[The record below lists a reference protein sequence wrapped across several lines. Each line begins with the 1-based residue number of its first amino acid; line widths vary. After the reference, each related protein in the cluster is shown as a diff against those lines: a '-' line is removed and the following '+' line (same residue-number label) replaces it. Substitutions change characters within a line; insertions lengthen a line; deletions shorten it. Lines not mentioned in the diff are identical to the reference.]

1 MLLSETDFD
10 GVGPRRL
17 LSKTQTEAQT
27 GASDQSDEWEQL
39 RGEVEGGR
47 GGVMDGWLARW
58 TDGSMNCGLINW
70 WNSLGTG
77 EEEDFRAS
85 NAQGIFF
92 CFSELFEQSADQLC
106 VVPIPRSFN
115 GRLTGLRGHQTT
127 SLSLIAGG
135 GEELYGLDVFT

>member
-1 MLLSETDFD
+1 
-10 GVGPRRL
+10 
-17 LSKTQTEAQT
+17 
-27 GASDQSDEWEQL
+27 
-39 RGEVEGGR
+39 
-47 GGVMDGWLARW
+47 
-58 TDGSMNCGLINW
+58 MNCGLINW

-135 GEELYGLDVFT
+135 GGRNCMVWMCLPNDFILSPFVEEKQTLRFLICEQGSEPGGDVAVDELDED